1 MSDDGSNGNWS
12 LETRA
17 ESMNVFTLGNAVRE
31 GELDSVQ
38 IGDSAAYDA
47 VYGAETATIRGK
59 LRERN
64 EGDVSHIATRL
75 ETTIG
80 GRMTIRSGFEDT
92 MMIGGPVTDT
102 WTGATLIG
110 AAMSDDLCAGAGARV
125 TAPVDLWLNNL
136 TGMEER
142 PGTAAADAVFLEG
155 CGTLFEREY
164 GSSVYAVGA
173 TIWTGTTYVTTKTGF
188 RPLMRVAMG
197 VRNLVPGS
205 GTAAE
210 EQAPPAPPPG
220 PSGAEGGLVAGGMV
234 TGSAGVARST
244 VNVSV
249 SVDSLTDAAR
259 AGEAGANTVSAQNAV
274 QLDGLKLD
282 LVENLT
288 ARSIE
293 LDVLTDTGRVEDA
306 SDLRHGE
313 SLATDLDDLRLSAN
327 LDETIASEAM
337 LDVTEWTKIGP
348 RAGSNPGGLLVD
360 PDGTKWYVKWPRT
373 TDHAA
378 NEQLAAKFYQ
388 KLGVDVPE
396 IRLATD
402 SSGKVGVAS
411 RIIDGL
417 ENVGPNIKYA
427 DGTHDGLVAD
437 AWLANWDVVGL
448 TYDNLLMKDGKA
460 YRIDTGGA
468 LNYRAQGSPKGS
480 MFGNTVG
487 ELDSIPKRR
496 AAVFGDVDD
505 ATLRKGAYQVLA
517 LTDEDISKIVA
528 KYGPGTAAE
537 QNALAGKLMA
547 RRDDIA
553 KRILFDT
560 GLEKLDTGDWF
571 NVSGEMDAIAGR
583 IGLED
588 PTGARP
594 RAGSQDSVL
603 SLDSGLP
610 GSTPPEQRVLG
621 PGDDARLQDL
631 DDARLQDLDDT
642 RLQDLRAQF
651 AGTIEPGEGSYLPIE
666 ARVEGMLQA
675 YDSLVANGHPVGQ
688 VLTAEEYIALKG
700 YTQKHFMSIND
711 TLRSPGTADPRWLDT
726 AKLAEQALNKMDD
739 AGLVSEDKFYR
750 GLNAKRIPDDIE
762 GRTLVD
768 KGFLSASKDPL
779 VGDDYAMRKNQPAT
793 EMLFGRGVVI
803 DESISEIGW
812 EKEVLF
818 RPGTEFNVL
827 FRHDAPP
834 DDMWFRGRTRLV
846 MADSALPP
854 THGTTGLGN
863 ALVDFTPTAG
873 KVGDSGMSAF
883 DALDLMRDS
892 TRVTPDEDFTGYI
905 ENLRREQ
912 LIKALD
918 ENVNTLE
925 VVDILETRITTLQ
938 DAMDVDPSLV
948 NDATLSKLKDYN
960 TAVVLIK
967 NGDDPSLLL
976 RDAEVVEDV
985 KGLLS
990 RHATSAGGNPYPAG
1004 VGGSVSPGVGRGGA
1018 NVDPYAHLDT
1028 PGFRLFDPDIDDYR
1042 HLVDIE
1048 FSADNLTDATRGGG
1062 GQGDFMVGAVDEL
1075 EDGSHLNSVDDTV
1088 VTPSPARMVPD
1099 ERLDGQWPDRNWIE
1113 RGYIDHP
1120 VEPEVRYEHLLGMDN
1135 PPEQMNIAPPRA
1147 APDIPEDYDFELTRL
1162 EFNSRLETEFGT
1174 NTVPDTIQVPGTAE
1188 MNAARDYVDGM
1199 ILIRA
1204 QTLPPKW
1211 VAGLRLSVDEL
1222 KLFSN
1227 DSLFAYRK
1235 MTEMEASAR
1244 RFDDIAKVDSLRD
1257 VLNDID
1263 VQSYSA
1269 YQKATENADALR
1281 DAALNSR
1288 LPETVDE
1295 VALLDALDDK
1305 IQRAGAEADEMFL
1318 GGANMLDPAVNER
1331 LHILKD
1337 KVNLYWTVREAICAG
1352 KDPVLY
1358 LEEWVRFAEDAS
1370 DVSRAQFAAILE
1382 TQAELMQTFTDPRL
1396 GFPVDVDGLRSGLGV
1411 DDFDTSS
1418 SSSLE
1423 FRLRQ
1428 LDRDSSDLFD
1438 ELGPLPPMQED
1449 SSVFDELGPLSPIL
1463 EDPSGTD
1470 ELDPLPPKRPP

>member
-1 MSDDGSNGNWS
+1 MSDDGSNGHWS

-92 MMIGGPVTDT
+92 LMIGGPVTDT

-259 AGEAGANTVSAQNAV
+259 AGEAGANTVSAHNAV

-288 ARSIE
+288 TRSIE

-313 SLATDLDDLRLSAN
+313 SLATDLDDLRQSAN
-327 LDETIASEAM
+327 LDETIESEAM

-348 RAGSNPGGLLVD
+348 QAGSNPGGLLVD
-360 PDGTKWYVKWPRT
+360 PDGTKWYVKWPQT

-396 IRLATD
+396 IRLTTD

-603 SLDSGLP
+603 RLDSGLP

-873 KVGDSGMSAF
+873 KVGDSGTSAF

-912 LIKALD
+912 LIKPLD

-925 VVDILETRITTLQ
+925 VVDILETRIATLQ

-990 RHATSAGGNPYPAG
+990 RHATSAGGNPSPAG

-1088 VTPSPARMVPD
+1088 VTPSRMVPD

-1120 VEPEVRYEHLLGMDN
+1120 VEIDYFVPVEPEVRYEHLLGPWTMC
-1135 PPEQMNIAPPRA
+1135 PTRPTGGIAPPRA
-1147 APDIPEDYDFELTRL
+1147 APDIPEDYDFELARL
-1162 EFNSRLETEFGT
+1162 DFNSRLETEFRPSPLQT
-1174 NTVPDTIQVPGTAE
+1174 
-1188 MNAARDYVDGM
+1188 
-1199 ILIRA
+1199 LIRH
-1204 QTLPPKW
+1204 
-1211 VAGLRLSVDEL
+1211 
-1222 KLFSN
+1222 
-1227 DSLFAYRK
+1227 
-1235 MTEMEASAR
+1235 
-1244 RFDDIAKVDSLRD
+1244 I
-1257 VLNDID
+1257 
-1263 VQSYSA
+1263 
-1269 YQKATENADALR
+1269 QKC
-1281 DAALNSR
+1281 
-1288 LPETVDE
+1288 
-1295 VALLDALDDK
+1295 
-1305 IQRAGAEADEMFL
+1305 
-1318 GGANMLDPAVNER
+1318 PA
-1331 LHILKD
+1331 H
-1337 KVNLYWTVREAICAG
+1337 
-1352 KDPVLY
+1352 
-1358 LEEWVRFAEDAS
+1358 
-1370 DVSRAQFAAILE
+1370 
-1382 TQAELMQTFTDPRL
+1382 PRCT
-1396 GFPVDVDGLRSGLGV
+1396 PRVT
-1411 DDFDTSS
+1411 TS
-1418 SSSLE
+1418 
-1423 FRLRQ
+1423 
-1428 LDRDSSDLFD
+1428 
-1438 ELGPLPPMQED
+1438 
-1449 SSVFDELGPLSPIL
+1449 
-1463 EDPSGTD
+1463 TA
-1470 ELDPLPPKRPP
+1470 

>member
-1 MSDDGSNGNWS
+1 MSDDGSNGHWS

-17 ESMNVFTLGNAVRE
+17 ESMKVFTLGNAVRK

-92 MMIGGPVTDT
+92 LMIGGPVTDT

-234 TGSAGVARST
+234 MGGAGVARST

-259 AGEAGANTVSAQNAV
+259 AGEAGANTVSAHNAV

-288 ARSIE
+288 TRSGE

-313 SLATDLDDLRLSAN
+313 NLATDLDDLRQSAN
-327 LDETIASEAM
+327 IDETIESEAM

-373 TDHAA
+373 TDHAT

-388 KLGVDVPE
+388 KLGIDVPE

-427 DGTHDGLVAD
+427 DGAHDGLVAD

-480 MFGNTVG
+480 IFGNTVG
-487 ELDSIPKRR
+487 ELDTIPQRQ

-537 QNALAGKLMA
+537 QNALASKLMA

-603 SLDSGLP
+603 RLDSGLP
-610 GSTPPEQRVLG
+610 EPDPLNSHLLEPSEDTRLPGLTEKFGQTIDPGPQDWELSSLDSGFTRPNPLEQRVPELG
-621 PGDDARLQDL
+621 
-631 DDARLQDLDDT
+631 DDT
-642 RLQDLRAQF
+642 RVQDLREKYAK
-651 AGTIEPGEGSYLPIE
+651 TIARGDSYLPEHVRI
-666 ARVEGMLQA
+666 EGMLQK
-675 YDSLVANGHPVGQ
+675 YDSLVADGHPVGQ
-688 VLTAEEYIALKG
+688 VLTAEEYVALRS
-700 YTQKHFMSIND
+700 YTQKYYTNINKA
-711 TLRSPGTADPRWLDT
+711 LRNPETANPNWLDT
-726 AKLAEQALNKMDD
+726 AKIAEQALNKLYD
-739 AGLVSEDKFYR
+739 AGLATEDKFYR
-750 GLNAKRIPDDIE
+750 GLNAGRIPGDIE
-762 GRTLVD
+762 GHTLVD
-768 KGFLSASKDPL
+768 KAFVSTSQNLL
-779 VGDDYAMRKNQPAT
+779 VADSFAVTAKQPGT
-793 EMLFGRGVVI
+793 QIIFGKGVVI
-803 DESISEIGW
+803 DGAISPLSSEV
-812 EKEVLF
+812 EVLF
-818 RPGTEFNVL
+818 RPGTEFTAL

-834 DDMWFRGRTRLV
+834 DQFWTRGRQ
-846 MADSALPP
+846 
-854 THGTTGLGN
+854 
-863 ALVDFTPTAG
+863 
-873 KVGDSGMSAF
+873 
-883 DALDLMRDS
+883 
-892 TRVTPDEDFTGYI
+892 
-905 ENLRREQ
+905 Q
-912 LIKALD
+912 LIKPLE

-925 VVDILETRITTLQ
+925 VVDILETRITALQ

-990 RHATSAGGNPYPAG
+990 RHATSAGGNPSPAG

-1088 VTPSPARMVPD
+1088 VTPARMVPD

-1120 VEPEVRYEHLLGMDN
+1120 VEPEVRYEHLLGMDH
-1135 PPEQMNIAPPRA
+1135 PPERRQFRPPRA
-1147 APDIPEDYDFELTRL
+1147 APDIPEDYDFELARL
-1162 EFNSRLETEFGT
+1162 EFNGRCKTGFRP
-1174 NTVPDTIQVPGTAE
+1174 NAIPGTSE
-1188 MNAARDYVDGM
+1188 MHAARDSVDGM
-1199 ILIRA
+1199 ILTHA
-1204 QTLPPKW
+1204 GDLPPEW
-1211 VAGLRLSVDEL
+1211 VARLRLSADEL
-1222 KLFSN
+1222 KRFFN

-1244 RFDDIAKVDSLRD
+1244 RSDDIAKVDSLRD

-1269 YQKATENADALR
+1269 YQKATENAEALR
-1281 DAALNSR
+1281 DAAVNSR
-1288 LPETVDE
+1288 LPETVDRA
-1295 VALLDALDDK
+1295 ALFDALDDK
-1305 IQRAGAEADEMFL
+1305 IQRADALDYNLELAQAKIDAIRH
-1318 GGANMLDPAVNER
+1318 GGLDTLDPALTER
-1331 LHILKD
+1331 LDILMQ
-1337 KVNLYWTVREAICAG
+1337 KVSLYRAMQDAVFDG
-1352 KDPVLY
+1352 QDPVLY

-1370 DVSRAQFAAILE
+1370 DVSPAQFEAILE
-1382 TQAELMQTFTDPRL
+1382 TQAELMQMFTDPRF
-1396 GFPVDVDGLRSGLGV
+1396 GFPVDVGELRSGLGV

-1428 LDRDSSDLFD
+1428 LDRDSSDFFD

-1463 EDPSGTD
+1463 EDMSGTD
-1470 ELDPLPPKRPP
+1470 ESDPLPPKRPP